1 MGISKTQFIGFI
13 LVLGL
18 FLSLV
23 FPDVISAAEVSNN
36 THLNPVKESTAV
48 HNNATSVKKSNSSS
62 TTKSKSTDL
71 PCYYDLRKLGKLTPV
86 KQQGF
91 SGTCWAFAALGSLES
106 CLLPYET
113 WNFSENNMKNLDSY
127 NYAWGFDR
135 GYNDAGSW
143 EQALAYLTRY
153 SGPVISAEDPFNEF
167 SGSSPTGL
175 KAVKHVQNA
184 ILIGAR
190 NSTSHMDNDKIKEAI
205 MKYGAVYS
213 LMRYSDYYFNPW
225 TNAYYYNGSND
236 VNHAIDIVGWDDNYN
251 KSNFLN
257 DAPGNGAFIIRN
269 SWGTDWGDNGYF
281 YVSYYDKL
289 LGNSN
294 DNVVFMDAE
303 PITNYN
309 NIYQYDPLGYVGSF
323 GFDSDVG
330 WFSNVFT
337 SRSNEKLRA
346 SSFYVLTPNS
356 LYDLYVYLNPKGN
369 NPISGKLA
377 LFKEGIISTAGY
389 TTIDFGKHIS
399 LLKGHKFSIVVKL
412 TTPNSTL
419 PITIEYPMEYYS
431 SKATA
436 NPGESYVSMNGI
448 FWEDMTSFISNANVC
463 LKAFTSSRGADLSV
477 TKEMSNK
484 NPILYSKIFYTI
496 TVKNN
501 GPGTAEN
508 VFISDKLPLGLSFL
522 SYITHYGK
530 YNPKTGVWNIG
541 TLPNGEVATIII
553 NCIVKGTA
561 NISNEAILFSS
572 TYDPNLNNNFA
583 MINGTVLQ
591 QRNVKKVVQKLI
603 PIEKWQNI
611 ISMQKTGQN
620 LIPFV
625 FGLIIMVGGITL
637 YSKK

>member
-1 MGISKTQFIGFI
+1 MPMNKYHLI
-13 LVLGL
+13 VLTLIFGL
-18 FLSLV
+18 ILSLV
-23 FPDVISAAEVSNN
+23 IPDSVTASEVNNN
-36 THLNPVKESTAV
+36 THLNTVKESLTV
-48 HNNATSVKKSNSSS
+48 HNNLTSVKKSNSN
-62 TTKSKSTDL
+62 TTTYSKSTVL
-71 PCYYDLRKLGKLTPV
+71 PSYYDLRKLGKLTPV

-106 CLLPYET
+106 SLLPNEK
-113 WNFSENNMKNLDSY
+113 WDFSENNMKNLNSY

-135 GYNDAGSW
+135 GYNDAGCW

-153 SGPVISAEDPFNEF
+153 SGPVTSAQDSFNDF
-167 SGSSPTGL
+167 SGYSPIGL
-175 KAVKHVQNA
+175 KAVKHVQDA
-184 ILIGAR
+184 ILINAR
-190 NSTSHMDNDKIKEAI
+190 NSNGKMDNNPIKIAI

-213 LMRYSDYYFNPW
+213 LMRYDDFYFNPW

-236 VNHAIDIVGWDDNYN
+236 VNHAIDIVGWDDNYSKN
-251 KSNFLN
+251 NFVN
-257 DAPGNGAFIIRN
+257 GAPGNGAFIIRN
-269 SWGTDWGDNGYF
+269 SWGADWGDNGYF

-323 GFDSDVG
+323 GFESDVG

-337 SRSNEKLRA
+337 ARSNEKLRA

-377 LFKEGIISTAGY
+377 FFKEGIISTAGY
-389 TTIDFGKHIS
+389 KTIDFGKYIS

-448 FWEDMTSFISNANVC
+448 FWEDMTSIISNANVC
-463 LKAFTSSRGADLSV
+463 LKAFTSSIGADLSV
-477 TKEMSNK
+477 TKVMSNK
-484 NPILYSKIFYTI
+484 NPSLYSKIFYTI

-501 GPGTAEN
+501 GPVTAEN
-508 VFISDKLPLGLSFL
+508 VYISDKLPLGLSFL
-522 SYITHYGK
+522 SYVTKYGK
-530 YNPKTGVWNIG
+530 YNPITGVWNIG
-541 TLPNGEVATIII
+541 TLPNGAVATIII
-553 NCIVKGTA
+553 NCFVKRTGNLT
-561 NISNEAILFSS
+561 NEAILFSS
-572 TYDPNLNNNFA
+572 TYDPNLTNNFA
-583 MINGTVLQ
+583 MINGKVVQ
-591 QRNVKKVVQKLI
+591 QMNVKKVVQKIIPIKTCQNLI
-603 PIEKWQNI
+603 P
-611 ISMQKTGQN
+611 MQKTGTN
-620 LIPFV
+620 IIPFV
-625 FGLIIMVGGITL
+625 LGLIMVFGGTSIFR
-637 YSKK
+637 KK